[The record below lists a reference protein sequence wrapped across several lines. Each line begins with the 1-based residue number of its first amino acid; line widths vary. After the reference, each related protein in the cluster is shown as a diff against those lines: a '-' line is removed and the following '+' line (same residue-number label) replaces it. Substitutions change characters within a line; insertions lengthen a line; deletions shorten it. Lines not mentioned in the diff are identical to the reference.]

1 LSNLQDF
8 NNLFADLASSAYFHR
23 PNSYPSYSFGKNTS
37 KPYDYSKSARSDDAS
52 HELTLGGTNLPHD
65 GIVNLQRDPSLH
77 TVEVTGTHQTPQENG
92 GFASTTYLIQ
102 KYKKGRLTDER
113 AGFNAYF
120 LTDTETLNDKTQN
133 AYIAVRG
140 SDAIGIENANDWV
153 SNDGAFAVGNAY
165 IPQAKLAYTGMKQ
178 TLKDMQQKAP
188 NAKLNVTGH
197 SLGTMVSAQAVAKLY
212 QEDPKSFAQIG
223 KVVLFDGPDVTTSL
237 KKMGLSDQEIKAVGK
252 KVTYYVNPL
261 DVVSMLN
268 RTQDIKDQFGTVHYI
283 VPLNFTDTLNKKNS
297 AHDFGEFQMNA
308 QGQPLEASSTFHPE
322 MITAGKQLAKLI
334 DNTIN
339 KLKDLLTG
347 KGLSRVLQLLLA
359 GVGVEKLAAL
369 GLGGG
374 EIGKICGE
382 FIKGYAKIVA
392 QARDAALKWDQQHID
407 SLQGQIK
414 QATGAKKVTL
424 RQELLVTVAQLAVTA
439 SEKHAEKLNQELDA
453 AHEKIEL
460 TLKNAHSAVQTLGSV
475 LPAAEL
481 NARLSDFTLAHIW
494 NDGTEALDK
503 QQAKTYQT
511 ELEQFGASLI
521 QIGNHIEQTD
531 SQGAA
536 GFKQQM
542 AETVKDWS

>member
-1 LSNLQDF
+1 
-8 NNLFADLASSAYFHR
+8 
-23 PNSYPSYSFGKNTS
+23 
-37 KPYDYSKSARSDDAS
+37 
-52 HELTLGGTNLPHD
+52 
-65 GIVNLQRDPSLH
+65 
-77 TVEVTGTHQTPQENG
+77 
-92 GFASTTYLIQ
+92 
-102 KYKKGRLTDER
+102 
-113 AGFNAYF
+113 
-120 LTDTETLNDKTQN
+120 
-133 AYIAVRG
+133 
-140 SDAIGIENANDWV
+140 
-153 SNDGAFAVGNAY
+153 
-165 IPQAKLAYTGMKQ
+165 
-178 TLKDMQQKAP
+178 
-188 NAKLNVTGH
+188 
-197 SLGTMVSAQAVAKLY
+197 
-212 QEDPKSFAQIG
+212 
-223 KVVLFDGPDVTTSL
+223 
-237 KKMGLSDQEIKAVGK
+237 MGLSDQEIKAVCK